1 MKKITLTFDMG
12 DSHIKIAK
20 REKGKIVVH
29 SAQVP
34 ENLIKEG
41 LIQVPHMVSDFL
53 KDLRAQYKLPATECG
68 IVVPDELVVCRNL
81 TLPAMTV
88 DQLKVNLPF
97 EFTDYISD
105 EPQKYVYDYALKEM
119 IYDEDGNPKEM
130 NLTGAVMSK
139 ESVDTYVRIF
149 KNAGFNLKVLIPQE
163 IAMTNVMRDAVEKGR
178 IEADKEYCIVNL
190 GHRTTQVFI
199 FKGDMLV
206 VLRNIHLGSGSID
219 KVISE
224 HESVD
229 EFVARTYKNKNFNN
243 VLDQEYVH
251 EQYVRIAVEI
261 MKVINF
267 YRFNNR
273 NSELEDMYFIG
284 GGSNLKGF
292 CETIAEIN
300 ELNHKS
306 TMDILPP
313 EVEDKIDL
321 SGLCAIGVML
331 Q

>member
-29 SAQVP
+29 AVQVP

-41 LIQVPHMVSDFL
+41 LIQVPHMMSDFL
-53 KDLRAQYKLPATECG
+53 KDLRAEYKLPTGECG

-81 TLPAMTV
+81 TLPAMTI

-119 IYDEDGNPKEM
+119 FYDEDGKPKEM
-130 NLTGAVMSK
+130 NLTAAVMSK
-139 ESVDTYVRIF
+139 ESIDTYVNIF
-149 KNAGFNLKVLIPQE
+149 KNAGLNLRVLIPQE
-163 IAMTNVMRDAVEKGR
+163 IAMTNIMRNALEQGR
-178 IEADKEYCIVNL
+178 IQADKEYCIVNL

-199 FKGDMLV
+199 FKGDVLV
-206 VLRNIHLGSGSID
+206 VLRNIHIGSGAID
-219 KVISE
+219 KVIAE
-224 HESVD
+224 YESVD
-229 EFVARTYKNKNFNN
+229 EFVARTYKNKNYNN
-243 VLDQEYVH
+243 VLEQEYVR
-251 EQYVRIAVEI
+251 EQYARIAVEV
-261 MKVINF
+261 MKVNNF

-273 NSELEDMYFIG
+273 SSELEEIYFVG

-292 CETIAEIN
+292 CETITEVT

-306 TMDILPP
+306 TMDLLPP
-313 EVEDKIDL
+313 EVEEKIDL

>member
-119 IYDEDGNPKEM
+119 IYDEEGNPKEM
-130 NLTGAVMSK
+130 NITGAVMSK

-178 IEADKEYCIVNL
+178 IEADREYCIVNL

-273 NSELEDMYFIG
+273 SSELEDMYFIG

>member
-243 VLDQEYVH
+243 VLEQEYVH

-273 NSELEDMYFIG
+273 SSELEDMYFIG

-313 EVEDKIDL
+313 EVEAKIDL

>member
-1 MKKITLTFDMG
+1 MKKLNLTFDMG

-29 SAQVP
+29 AVQVP

-41 LIQVPHMVSDFL
+41 LIQIPHLVSDFL
-53 KDLRAQYKLPATECG
+53 KDLRINYKLPATDCG

-139 ESVDTYVRIF
+139 ESIDTYVKMF
-149 KNAGFNLKVLIPQE
+149 KNAGFNLNVIIPQE
-163 IAMTNVMRDAVEKGR
+163 ISMTNIMRNAVQEGR
-178 IEADKEYCIVNL
+178 IDTDKEYCIVNL

-199 FKGDMLV
+199 FKGEMLV

-219 KVISE
+219 KVIAE

-229 EFVARTYKNKNFNN
+229 EFVARTYKNSNYNN
-243 VLDQEYVH
+243 ILEREYVR

-273 NSELEDMYFIG
+273 SSELEDMYFIG

-292 CETIAEIN
+292 CETIAQTN

-306 TMDILPP
+306 MMELLPS
-313 EVEDKIDL
+313 EVEENIDL